1 MRKIGNVYIVPESE
15 METINWFLKLLD
27 RHREQDKTR
36 QEDQDHE
43 TDSQLDLQGRGPYRF
58 VAGPTPVSANRS

>member
-1 MRKIGNVYIVPESE
+1 MRKIGTLYIVSESE

-36 QEDQDHE
+36 QEDQGHE
-43 TDSQLDLQGRGPYRF
+43 TDTQPDL
-58 VAGPTPVSANRS
+58 

>member
-1 MRKIGNVYIVPESE
+1 MRKIGNVYIVSESE

-27 RHREQDKTR
+27 RRREQDKPR

-43 TDSQLDLQGRGPYRF
+43 TDSQLDL
-58 VAGPTPVSANRS
+58 